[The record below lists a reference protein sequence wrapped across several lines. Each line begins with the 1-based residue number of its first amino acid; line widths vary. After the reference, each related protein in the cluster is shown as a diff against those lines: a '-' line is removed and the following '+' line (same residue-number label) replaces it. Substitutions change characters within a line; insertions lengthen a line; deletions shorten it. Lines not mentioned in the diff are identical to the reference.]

1 MHSMVPGFYPLQTTL
16 SRASM
21 LNKWWWFCMKNLF
34 IWKSLKIYTSLQK
47 QTETTMKIWYN
58 KNREKCI
65 KTLWVVIIHRF
76 LVCDMPINVI
86 LRYKMN
92 GNPAKTQREKPHKIC
107 HAKRLKNTST

>member
-1 MHSMVPGFYPLQTTL
+1 MMMILHEKFIY
-16 SRASM
+16 
-21 LNKWWWFCMKNLF
+21 MKV
-34 IWKSLKIYTSLQK
+34 IKDIYIITK
-47 QTETTMKIWYN
+47 VNRNNNENN